1 MKNFKLHAKTAIIGY
16 ILLATVLFTSCE
28 SEEISSLKKENAD
41 LRDKI
46 IFLEIKVD
54 RLNKMNDVTQNQLIK
69 LAQQDNNTLDLIS
82 NHLKYNHGF

>member
-1 MKNFKLHAKTAIIGY
+1 MKNFKLHTKTDIIGY
-16 ILLATVLFTSCE
+16 ILLATVLFTSCA

-46 IFLEIKVD
+46 ISLEIKVD

-69 LAQQDNNTLDLIS
+69 LGQQDNNTLDLIS